1 MATVRLKYRTS
12 NVAEKEGS
20 LFYQVIHCRLA
31 RQINTGY
38 RIMSHE
44 WDHGNSTVIPVADTP
59 VRTSYLADIRSRVS
73 VDLARLQTIIAWFDR
88 RGTAY
93 SAEDIVDQFSSL
105 DGDASFMAF
114 MRNHSRW
121 LADIGKVRRAETC
134 QSTLNSLV
142 RFLDG
147 RDLLF
152 DDLDSSL
159 MVEYEMF
166 LKNSGL
172 SPNTTSFYMRNLR
185 AVYNCAVEDGL
196 TPQRYPFRRV
206 YTGIE
211 KTVKRA
217 MSLKTMSAIRR
228 IDLTAYPGATF
239 ARDMFMFSFYTRGM
253 SFVDMAYL
261 SKSDLVNGVLTY
273 RRKKTG
279 QRLNIKWE
287 PCMDEIV
294 KRYERPDSPYLLPII
309 TDTEAD
315 SRPQYLKM
323 SNFVNR
329 KLKIVGQLLDLPM
342 ILTMY
347 VSRHTWASAAKGK
360 KIPLQVISEGLGH
373 DSELTTRIYLASLD
387 SGIVDRANK
396 SIIEGI

>member
-44 WDHGNSTVIPVADTP
+44 WDHRNSAVIPVADTP
-59 VRTSYLADIRSRVS
+59 VRTSYLADIRSRVN